1 VGTPTLTVSMPTWRT
16 PQLRRAVES
25 VLNQTFTDLRLVVVN
40 DGDDPWHLLDGID
53 DPRLVRFDLKANR
66 GRYWCDAV
74 TLAACGSEWWTPHDA
89 DDVSE
94 PDRYEAQLVGDVSFT
109 SVMIHGLDGTVTT
122 HPIRPGNPIA
132 KYPAGVYRTAV
143 AREVGIHPLFRVG
156 YDTVFVRRMWERFD
170 PVVVNRGLYHVHR
183 RSDSLTT
190 SAETGRGSRLRLE
203 HRRRARELLRRPSE
217 CPQPSALLDDVA
229 RLREVL

>member
-1 VGTPTLTVSMPTWRT
+1 MGTPTLTVSMPTWRT

-53 DPRLVRFDLKANR
+53 DPRLVRFDLPTNR

-74 TLAACGSEWWTPHDA
+74 TLAASDTEWWTPHDA

-94 PDRYEAQLVGDVSFT
+94 PERFEAQLVGDVSFT
-109 SVMIHGLDGTVTT
+109 SALFHELDGSVRT

-132 KYPAGVYRTAV
+132 KYPAGVYRTEA
-143 AREVGIHPLFRVG
+143 ARKIGIHPLFRVG
-156 YDTVFVRRMWERFD
+156 YDTVFVRRIWELYD

-183 RSDSLTT
+183 RAGSLTT
-190 SAETGRGSRLRLE
+190 SKETGRGSTVRLAYRQK
-203 HRRRARELLRRPSE
+203 ARELLRRSSG
-217 CPQPSALLDDVA
+217 CPQPSGLLEDVA